1 MVNGVGNGAPVTE
14 ALPSGRPRSS
24 SWALMQPIPAGGN
37 FMEAGWKSDPTGR
50 HEQRYFDGSGW
61 TAHVNDAGIPS
72 SDPYIE
78 PAIEPGPAADS
89 PQAEPTETAGSPK
102 RRVPQWAVIAG
113 AVGGVLVL
121 IAIVGA
127 IAGSSEDSSKANRG
141 RAASALDAARDTTTT
156 EPPTT
161 TTNAPTTGSR
171 GAPLALGTVVTLGDW
186 EIAVVGFQPD
196 ANAAMRNENMFND
209 PAPAGSTY
217 SLVRVRATYRGS
229 GDDSA
234 SSSIGVGFVGSDNR
248 KYADSDC
255 MAVEPNAL
263 GDQPSV
269 FSGGS
274 VEGNVCLVIPTA
286 QIPTGA
292 IYVEDSF
299 SFEDSAAW
307 WRTS

>member
-1 MVNGVGNGAPVTE
+1 
-14 ALPSGRPRSS
+14 
-24 SWALMQPIPAGGN
+24 
-37 FMEAGWKSDPTGR
+37 
-50 HEQRYFDGSGW
+50 
-61 TAHVNDAGIPS
+61 PS
-72 SDPYIE
+72 SDPYVQ
-78 PAIEPGPAADS
+78 PVGQTDPAADS
-89 PQAEPTETAGSPK
+89 PRAETTETVGSSE
-102 RRVPQWAVIAG
+102 RRVPQWAALAG
-113 AVGGVLVL
+113 AVVGVLVL
-121 IAIVGA
+121 IAIVVA
-127 IAGSSEDSSKANRG
+127 IAGSSEDSSMPNSG
-141 RAASALDAARDTTTT
+141 SEESTGDATRDTTTT

-161 TTNAPTTGSR
+161 TTAAPTTGSR
-171 GAPLALGTVVTLGDW
+171 GAPLALGTVATLGDW
-186 EIAVVGFQPD
+186 EVAVIGFQVD

-248 KYADSDC
+248 KYSDSDC

-286 QIPTGA
+286 QIPTGV

-299 SFEDSAAW
+299 SFEDNAAW